1 MARQKEIGSVL
12 RHYDGLITYVPLRT
26 EVDPTL
32 LFPAVFKKTHT
43 IPPRPSLSPVE
54 EALRSLT
61 VMKESKVVIFLPG
74 RKFDAL
80 GTRHGQGGGWYDR
93 YLARVPSNWLR
104 VGLCTS
110 ERFST
115 EALTRLPHDQPVD
128 IVGVYIQEHKEFE
141 FYVTNARSG
150 KL

>member
-1 MARQKEIGSVL
+1 
-12 RHYDGLITYVPLRT
+12 
-26 EVDPTL
+26 
-32 LFPAVFKKTHT
+32 
-43 IPPRPSLSPVE
+43 
-54 EALRSLT
+54 
-61 VMKESKVVIFLPG
+61 MKESKVVIFLPG